1 MFLRRAALSISGAAG
16 IAAVWTHHRRSQ
28 CDGASVACLKP
39 TFIADAAEK
48 AAPALVNIKVH
59 DRSPYRESS
68 GSGFIIDSKGLVLTN
83 NHVVSGARLGDN
95 VVTVTLSDGK
105 TTLKGVVQHSDATSD
120 IAVVRVQPQAPLPT
134 VPLGT
139 SADLRPGEFVVA
151 LGAPAGLSNSVSAG
165 IVSAVHRQRRELG
178 LRERRGARSSAA
190 HEMDYIQTDAAINS
204 GNSGGPLLNL
214 SGEVIGINTMKVMG
228 MDGIAFAVPVDEV
241 KRVLAQLQQH
251 GRVLRPYL
259 GLKLV
264 ELNPSL
270 ADELNR
276 ANEGRQARGGGGGD
290 AAAAVPPHGLY
301 VMHVQPGSPAQRG
314 GVRIGDTIVGG
325 GAEGG
330 AVSSTRQLIEMLSGS
345 IGKQTPLRLLRD
357 GREAS
362 VSVVVES
369 MQS

>member
-1 MFLRRAALSISGAAG
+1 MHRSLGSGRGGGDLGETFCIRMLRRAALSIGGAAG
-16 IAAVWTHHRRSQ
+16 VAAVWTHHRRSH
-28 CDGASVACLKP
+28 CEGAAAACLKP

-105 TTLKGVVQHSDATSD
+105 TTLKGIVQHSDATSD
-120 IAVVRVQPQAPLPT
+120 IAVVRVQPQEPLPT

-139 SADLRPGEFVVA
+139 SAKLRPGEFVVA

-178 LRERRGARSSAA
+178 LRERRGAHSSAA

-214 SGEVIGINTMKVMG
+214 SGEVIGINTMKVM
-228 MDGIAFAVPVDEV
+228 
-241 KRVLAQLQQH
+241 
-251 GRVLRPYL
+251 
-259 GLKLV
+259 
-264 ELNPSL
+264 
-270 ADELNR
+270 
-276 ANEGRQARGGGGGD
+276 
-290 AAAAVPPHGLY
+290 AAAFLATSLPAVIPQLEKERR
-301 VMHVQPGSPAQRG
+301 QTRKILPG
-314 GVRIGDTIVGG
+314 
-325 GAEGG
+325 
-330 AVSSTRQLIEMLSGS
+330 
-345 IGKQTPLRLLRD
+345 
-357 GREAS
+357 
-362 VSVVVES
+362 
-369 MQS
+369 